1 MRISVLIQS
10 GFVLFVA
17 VGAWIRPLSAT
28 RRLKIVSMAGGTIAA
43 ILLTRLTVYS
53 HGIYDWLPAAL
64 LLVPYWQIGQF
75 FISPSQKAQYRLAA
89 FDRMLLKIIFS
100 HPRRS
105 LLWPA
110 LDLYF
115 ELAYLIV
122 YPLIPAGLAVL
133 YAAGQRHHA
142 DHYWVIIL
150 LATYVCL
157 AITPWVPAL
166 PPRVLTSFP
175 QAHHD
180 NRVRLLNQW
189 ILRQASIQA
198 ITFPSAHV
206 AAAAAASLVL
216 LKLVPWV
223 GLAFTWLTVSIAV
236 AAVAGGYHY
245 AADILLAL
253 IVAVLVFVSLHW
265 LF

>member
-1 MRISVLIQS
+1 
-10 GFVLFVA
+10 
-17 VGAWIRPLSAT
+17 
-28 RRLKIVSMAGGTIAA
+28 MAAFAIAA
-43 ILLTRLTVYS
+43 ILLTQLSVHS
-53 HGIYDWLPAAL
+53 AAIYDWLPAAL

-75 FISPSQKAQYRLAA
+75 FTSPSQKVEERLAA
-89 FDRMLLKIIFS
+89 FDRMLLKITFS
-100 HPRRS
+100 HPPRN

-142 DHYWVIIL
+142 DHYWVITL

-157 AITPWVPAL
+157 AITPFVPAL
-166 PPRVLTSFP
+166 PPRVLTSCP
-175 QAHHD
+175 KVRPS
-180 NRVRLLNQW
+180 NRIRLLNQW

-223 GLAFTWLTVSIAV
+223 GLAFTWLTISIAV
-236 AAVAGGYHY
+236 AAIVGGYHY
-245 AADILLAL
+245 AADVLLAL
-253 IVAVLVFVSLHW
+253 VVAVLVFAGSHW